1 MGDINARNN
10 GIAVIRDA
18 LGLSASE
25 CIERDGAI
33 TIARQGGK
41 EELEI
46 RRDVSRILSRYNN
59 IRFKFINCIFKEP
72 IILQQIT
79 FKNILY
85 FINSTFEGEVD
96 FSYSLFKERV
106 FFSESTFSNKA
117 SFAEVIFEQNAYFD
131 EARFLGEADFGLSE
145 FNKNAHFYGTYF
157 DEFPNFIQ
165 AIFNEDVNFT
175 NTELD
180 FGFDGVKNKIEKTY
194 NNRKAKYNMEQNR
207 ENKEKPKKYKIA
219 NEFRDSFRNI
229 KSPLMEYHN
238 MLDAS
243 NYHRVELY
251 CKELELGYRRE
262 EKAKNSGIRDVVDKI
277 QLMLYR
283 ITSDHHTDL
292 LLILNNVIFLIALF
306 GIMNLGLC
314 FYTKNITID
323 CVILKI
329 YSVKIWETCI
339 TALLFVAISLC
350 FMLDC
355 YKSFIK
361 NMLHIK
367 NSIFSNKFYM
377 RTFLSLLFLMPLLSF
392 AIVIYATVLV
402 YPNLL
407 WVFIG
412 LIFFNSIL
420 LISFVFFVYFN
431 FLESLFNKKAIFILS
446 YFIVALMLILKPS
459 SILPVLGKLIDN
471 KSGKSCLFTCEN
483 FKLIYN
489 SASPALETLNLLY
502 MLLLFLLLFSLQKT
516 ARKNTIIPN

>member
-1 MGDINARNN
+1 MANTNSQSN
-10 GIAVIRDA
+10 
-18 LGLSASE
+18 
-25 CIERDGAI
+25 CIERIRKILKLRSNECMLKDGSI
-33 TIARQGGK
+33 VVEPEKGK
-41 EELEI
+41 EKLVIEVNI
-46 RRDVSRILSRYNN
+46 SRILKMCNSK
-59 IRFKFINCIFKEP
+59 RFKFRNCIFKEP
-72 IILQQIT
+72 IILKQIT
-79 FKNILY
+79 FGEILY
-85 FINSTFEGEVD
+85 FINSTFEGDVD
-96 FSYSLFKERV
+96 FSRSLFKKRV
-106 FFSESTFSNKA
+106 FFSESTFNNKA

-180 FGFDGVKNKIEKTY
+180 FGFDEVKNKIEKSY
-194 NNRKAKYNMEQNR
+194 NNRKAKYNMEQN

-229 KSPLMEYHN
+229 KSLLIEHHN

-262 EKAKNSGIRDVVDKI
+262 EKAKNSGIRDVVDRI

-292 LLILNNVIFLIALF
+292 MLILNNVIFLIALF

-314 FYTKNITID
+314 FYAKNITVD
-323 CVILKI
+323 CVVSKI
-329 YSVKIWETCI
+329 YSVEILEACI

-361 NMLHIK
+361 NILYIK
-367 NSIFSNKFYM
+367 NSIFSNKFYIQ
-377 RTFLSLLFLMPLLSF
+377 TFIALLLF
-392 AIVIYATVLV
+392 AIIVYAAFLA
-402 YPNLL
+402 YPNSL
-407 WVFIG
+407 WIFISF
-412 LIFFNSIL
+412 IFLNSVII
-420 LISFVFFVYFN
+420 ISFVLFVYFN

-471 KSGKSCLFTCEN
+471 KNGACLFTCEN
-483 FKLIYN
+483 FRLIYN
-489 SASPALETLNLLY
+489 SAPALETLNLLY

>member
-1 MGDINARNN
+1 M
-10 GIAVIRDA
+10 
-18 LGLSASE
+18 
-25 CIERDGAI
+25 
-33 TIARQGGK
+33 
-41 EELEI
+41 
-46 RRDVSRILSRYNN
+46 
-59 IRFKFINCIFKEP
+59 
-72 IILQQIT
+72 
-79 FKNILY
+79 
-85 FINSTFEGEVD
+85 
-96 FSYSLFKERV
+96 
-106 FFSESTFSNKA
+106 
-117 SFAEVIFEQNAYFD
+117 YFD
-131 EARFLGEADFGLSE
+131 EARFLGEADFSLSE

-157 DEFPNFIQ
+157 DKFPNFIQ
-165 AIFNEDVNFT
+165 AIFNKNANFT
-175 NTELD
+175 NTE
-180 FGFDGVKNKIEKTY
+180 IEKTY
-194 NNRKAKYNMEQNR
+194 NKRKEEYDKNQ
-207 ENKEKPKKYKIA
+207 ENKEKPKKHKIA

-229 KSPLMEYHN
+229 KSLLIEHHN

-292 LLILNNVIFLIALF
+292 MLILNNVIFLIALF

-361 NMLHIK
+361 NILYIK
-367 NSIFSNKFYM
+367 NSIFSNKFYIQ
-377 RTFLSLLFLMPLLSF
+377 TFIALLLF
-392 AIVIYATVLV
+392 AIIVYAAFLA
-402 YPNLL
+402 YPNSL
-407 WVFIG
+407 WIFISF
-412 LIFFNSIL
+412 IFLNSVII
-420 LISFVFFVYFN
+420 ISFVLFVYFN

-471 KSGKSCLFTCEN
+471 KNGACLFTCEN
-483 FKLIYN
+483 FRLIYN
-489 SASPALETLNLLY
+489 SAPALETLNLLY
-502 MLLLFLLLFSLQKT
+502 MLMLFLLLFSLQKT
-516 ARKNTIIPN
+516 ARKNTIVPN

>member
-1 MGDINARNN
+1 MVDTNSQSN
-10 GIAVIRDA
+10 
-18 LGLSASE
+18 
-25 CIERDGAI
+25 CIERIRKILKLRSNECMLKDGSI
-33 TIARQGGK
+33 VIKPEK
-41 EELEI
+41 EKEKLVIEVNI
-46 RRDVSRILSRYNN
+46 SRILKICNSK
-59 IRFKFINCIFKEP
+59 RFKFINCVFKKP
-72 IILQQIT
+72 IKLQQIT

-85 FINSTFEGEVD
+85 FINSTFEEEVD
-96 FSYSLFKERV
+96 FSRSLFKKRA
-106 FFSESTFSNKA
+106 FFSESTFNNKA
-117 SFAEVIFEQNAYFD
+117 SFTEVIFKQNVYFD
-131 EARFLGEADFGLSE
+131 EARFLGEADFSLSE

-157 DEFPNFIQ
+157 DKFPNFIQ
-165 AIFNEDVNFT
+165 AIFNKNANFT
-175 NTELD
+175 NTELG
-180 FGFDGVKNKIEKTY
+180 FGFDGVKNEIEKTY
-194 NNRKAKYNMEQNR
+194 NKRKEEYDKNQ
-207 ENKEKPKKYKIA
+207 ENKEKPKKHKIA

-229 KSPLMEYHN
+229 KSLLIEHHN